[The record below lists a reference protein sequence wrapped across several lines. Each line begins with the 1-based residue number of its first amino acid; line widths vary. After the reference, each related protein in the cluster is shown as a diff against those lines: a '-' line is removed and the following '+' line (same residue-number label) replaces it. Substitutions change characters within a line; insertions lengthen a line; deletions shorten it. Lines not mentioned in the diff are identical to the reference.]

1 MEENYELA
9 KWLSGDMTPEE
20 LRLFES
26 RPEFAT
32 YAKIARYSSQ
42 LEAPSFDA
50 EQMYRK
56 VTAAPKATKVIP
68 LYQKTWFKVAAMMVV
83 FLGISLFYKTT
94 IAITE
99 VSENGQFKSF
109 TLPDNSQVVLN
120 SGSSVDYNKLSWSQN
135 RALELKGEAYFK
147 VAKGKK
153 FEVNTNLGKVTVLG
167 TQFDV
172 KARKDR
178 FDVVCYEGRVKVNYE
193 NQEVII
199 TKGKAVA
206 FEKGKKLVIPDHQ
219 SIHPSWMNGEFTFV
233 QEHLTNI
240 IDEMERHF
248 NVQIECQNT
257 GKEQLFTGTIPQLNL
272 DQALAI
278 IASTYHLKIEK
289 VNSQKIIL
297 QAANAP
303 E

>member
-1 MEENYELA
+1 
-9 KWLSGDMTPEE
+9 
-20 LRLFES
+20 
-26 RPEFAT
+26 
-32 YAKIARYSSQ
+32 
-42 LEAPSFDA
+42 
-50 EQMYRK
+50 
-56 VTAAPKATKVIP
+56 
-68 LYQKTWFKVAAMMVV
+68 
-83 FLGISLFYKTT
+83 
-94 IAITE
+94 
-99 VSENGQFKSF
+99 
-109 TLPDNSQVVLN
+109 
-120 SGSSVDYNKLSWSQN
+120 
-135 RALELKGEAYFK
+135 
-147 VAKGKK
+147 
-153 FEVNTNLGKVTVLG
+153 VNTNLGKVTVLG

-206 FEKGKKLVIPDHQ
+206 FEKGKKLNIPDHQ
-219 SIHPSWMNGEFTFV
+219 DIHPSWMTGQFTFV

-240 IDEMERHF
+240 IDEIQRHF
-248 NVQIECQNT
+248 DVQIDVQNI
-257 GKEQLFTGTIPQLNL
+257 GNEQLFTGTIPQLNL